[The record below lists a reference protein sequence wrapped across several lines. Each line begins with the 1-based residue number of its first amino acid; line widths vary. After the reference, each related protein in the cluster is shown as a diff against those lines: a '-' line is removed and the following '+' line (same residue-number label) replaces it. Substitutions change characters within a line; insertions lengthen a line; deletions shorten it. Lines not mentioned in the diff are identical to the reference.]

1 MIGIALIG
9 GEAAVNFVKSH
20 LCDLMKT
27 QLVAADPIR
36 EELTV
41 RFLSLIESQK
51 IVEIMNS
58 FSPKEEL
65 TEDVKRAMESLR
77 RGQSKEVS
85 L

>member
-41 RFLSLIESQK
+41 RFLSLIES
-51 IVEIMNS
+51 
-58 FSPKEEL
+58 
-65 TEDVKRAMESLR
+65 
-77 RGQSKEVS
+77 
-85 L
+85 